1 MVDSGRI
8 RVAHLGTSLA
18 HIYGGLD
25 DPNHP
30 PNVVLS
36 LPISLSLSLGCTRQ
50 TVCIVNKMVYDVDF
64 HDEGKEPLKQL
75 FVSRSPKIKNLVQ
88 RFVLDGC
95 KGSEAKFDSMF
106 ETYDRMI
113 RECNET
119 LIKLGQPT
127 TVPKMDFAALERK
140 FDGFE
145 EQFFPSVKK
154 ELRVNLSPLV
164 VWTQIR

>member
-1 MVDSGRI
+1 
-8 RVAHLGTSLA
+8 
-18 HIYGGLD
+18 
-25 DPNHP
+25 
-30 PNVVLS
+30 
-36 LPISLSLSLGCTRQ
+36 
-50 TVCIVNKMVYDVDF
+50 MVYDVDF

-95 KGSEAKFDSMF
+95 KGSEAKFDSVF

-119 LIKLGQPT
+119 LMIKLGQPT
-127 TVPKMDFAALERK
+127 TVPKMEFAALERK

-154 ELRVNLSPLV
+154 ELKVDLSPLV